1 MTTPD
6 ETSAPDVMARPDET
20 TAPDAMTA
28 PDETAAPDAPAPRA
42 GILRTTLRR
51 NVGAMAGG
59 TLLMGLYQ
67 AGETAFPIALGLI
80 VEHTMRERDLGRLG
94 LSIAA
99 LALIIT
105 TVSLSWR
112 FGMRVLQKANTT
124 EAHRWR
130 VRVAAGALQPVA
142 SDTGLKSGEVLTI
155 ATEDADQTADI
166 IEVVPLLISSLV
178 AVLITAVALGLADV
192 RLGLLVIAG
201 TIAILSILSVMSKRI
216 GASTR
221 EQQARV
227 ARAGAKVA
235 DLISGLRP
243 LHGFGGNY
251 AAFRSYR
258 RVSTEAKSQAIT
270 VARVNGAYA
279 GVALALNAALA
290 AAVTLTAGR
299 LAFEGR
305 ISIGELVMAVGLA
318 QFIMEPL
325 RLFSEMP
332 KYVMIARASAERMA
346 LVLAARP
353 VMTPGTGR
361 PSAGGD
367 LEVDG
372 VRYGSLRELK
382 FHVAA
387 GEFVAIAAY
396 QAQAAAD
403 LAAILAVR
411 VPPGAYEG
419 MVRVAGQ
426 ELADLPVE
434 GIRENLLVN
443 PYDGEI
449 FAGTLR
455 TNIDPSG
462 TARLLPEAVAASM
475 LTDVVALHPEGLDHG
490 VRDRGANLSGGQR
503 QRLSLARALAADAG
517 ILVLHDPTTAV
528 DAVTEQLIA
537 RNLARLRA
545 NRTTVVITS
554 SPAFLDAADR
564 VLVLDG
570 GVITA
575 DDTHRGLL
583 GTDAGYRQAVA
594 R

>member
-1 MTTPD
+1 MTTA
-6 ETSAPDVMARPDET
+6 EKKRPRPGSD
-20 TAPDAMTA
+20 
-28 PDETAAPDAPAPRA
+28 
-42 GILRTTLRR
+42 ILRTALRR
-51 NVGAMAGG
+51 NTGAMAGG
-59 TLLMGLYQ
+59 TVLMGLYQ

-80 VEHTMRERDLGRLG
+80 VEHTMRDRSLGSLG
-94 LSIAA
+94 VSIAA
-99 LALIIT
+99 LAVIIT

-130 VRVAAGALQPVA
+130 VRVAECGLQPVA
-142 SDTGLKSGEVLTI
+142 RDLDLKSGEVLTI

-178 AVLITAVALGLADV
+178 AVLVASVALGLADP
-192 RLGLLVIAG
+192 RLGVLVIAG
-201 TIAILSILSVMSKRI
+201 TVAILTVLSVMSRRI
-216 GASTR
+216 GSGTR

-235 DLISGLRP
+235 DLITGLRP
-243 LHGFGGNY
+243 LHGFGGNH

-258 RVSTEAKSQAIT
+258 KVSAEARHQSVT
-270 VARVNGAYA
+270 VARANGAYA
-279 GVALALNAALA
+279 GAALALNAVLA
-290 AAVTLTAGR
+290 AAVTLTAGW

-305 ISIGELVMAVGLA
+305 ITIGELVMAVGLA

-325 RLFSEMP
+325 KLFSEMP

-346 LVLAARP
+346 LVLNAPP
-353 VMTPGTGR
+353 VTVPGSGR
-361 PSAGGD
+361 PAAGGG
-367 LEVDG
+367 LEVDCVRHG
-372 VRYGSLRELK
+372 VLRELK

-396 QAQAAAD
+396 QPRAAAD
-403 LAAILAVR
+403 LAAVLALR

-419 MVRVAGQ
+419 VVRVGGRD
-426 ELADLPVE
+426 LADLSVE
-434 GIRENLLVN
+434 AVREHLLVN

-462 TARLLPEAVAASM
+462 TGRSVTAAVEASM
-475 LTDVVALHPEGLDHG
+475 LTDVVALHPDGLDHP

-503 QRLSLARALAADAG
+503 QRLSLARALAADTEM
-517 ILVLHDPTTAV
+517 LVLRDPTTAV

-537 RNLARLRA
+537 RKVAALRRG
-545 NRTTVVITS
+545 RTTLVITS
-554 SPAFLDAADR
+554 SPALLDVADR
-564 VLVLDG
+564 VLVLDD
-570 GVITA
+570 GVVTA
-575 DDTHRGLL
+575 EDTHRNLL
-583 GTDAGYRQAVA
+583 ATDEGYCRAVA

>member
-6 ETSAPDVMARPDET
+6 SQRPH
-20 TAPDAMTA
+20 P
-28 PDETAAPDAPAPRA
+28 
-42 GILRTTLRR
+42 GSHILRTALRR
-51 NVGAMAGG
+51 NVGAMVWG
-59 TLLMGLYQ
+59 TVLMGLYQ

-80 VEHTMRERDLGRLG
+80 VEHTMKGDRNLGSLG
-94 LSIAA
+94 LSIAS
-99 LALIIT
+99 LAVIIT

-130 VRVAAGALQPVA
+130 VRVASCGLQPVA
-142 SDTGLKSGEVLTI
+142 RDVDLKSGEVLTI

-178 AVLITAVALGLADV
+178 AVVIAAVALGLADV
-192 RLGLLVIAG
+192 RLGLLVIVG
-201 TIAILSILSVMSKRI
+201 TVAILSILSVMSKRI

-235 DLISGLRP
+235 DLIIGLRP
-243 LHGFGGNY
+243 LHGFGGNH

-258 RVSTEAKSQAIT
+258 NVSTEAKHQAIT
-270 VARVNGAYA
+270 VARVNGVYA
-279 GVALALNAALA
+279 GTALALNAVLA

-305 ISIGELVMAVGLA
+305 ITIGELVMAVGLA

-325 RLFSEMP
+325 KLFSEMP
-332 KYVMIARASAERMA
+332 KYVMMARASAERMA
-346 LVLAARP
+346 LVLSAP
-353 VMTPGTGR
+353 SVTTPGSRR
-361 PSAGGD
+361 PAAGKG
-367 LEVDG
+367 LEIDG
-372 VRYGSLRELK
+372 VRHGSLRRLK
-382 FHVAA
+382 FQVAP
-387 GEFVAIAAY
+387 GEFVAIAVY
-396 QAQAAAD
+396 QPPAAAD
-403 LAAILAVR
+403 LASVLAVS
-411 VPPGAYEG
+411 VPPHAYEG
-419 MVRVAGQ
+419 VVRVGGQ
-426 ELADLPVE
+426 ELADLSVE
-434 GIRENLLVN
+434 AVREHMLVN

-462 TARLLPEAVAASM
+462 TSRMIPEAVEASM
-475 LTDVVALHPEGLDHG
+475 LTDVVALHREGLDYA

-503 QRLSLARALAADAG
+503 QRLSLARALAADTDV
-517 ILVLHDPTTAV
+517 LVLHNPTTAV

-537 RNLARLRA
+537 RNVAKLRRG
-545 NRTTVVITS
+545 RTTVVITS
-554 SPAFLDAADR
+554 SPALLDAADR
-564 VLVLDG
+564 VLVLDD

-575 DDTHRGLL
+575 EDTHRNLL
-583 GTDAGYRQAVA
+583 ATDAAYCLAVA

>member
-6 ETSAPDVMARPDET
+6 KQRS
-20 TAPDAMTA
+20 
-28 PDETAAPDAPAPRA
+28 RA
-42 GILRTTLRR
+42 GADVLLTALRR
-51 NVGAMAGG
+51 NAGAMTWG
-59 TLLMGLYQ
+59 TVLMGMYQ

-80 VEHTMRERDLGRLG
+80 VEHTLRDRSLGSLA

-99 LALIIT
+99 LAVIIT

-112 FGMRVLQKANTT
+112 FGMRILQKANTT

-130 VRVAAGALQPVA
+130 VQVAACGLQPVA
-142 SDTGLKSGEVLTI
+142 RDVDLKSGEVLTI

-178 AVLITAVALGLADV
+178 AVLIAAVALGMASV
-192 RLGLLVIAG
+192 HLGLLVIVG
-201 TIAILSILSVMSKRI
+201 TIAILSILSVMSRRI
-216 GASTR
+216 GTSTR

-235 DLISGLRP
+235 DLIVGLRP
-243 LHGFGGNY
+243 LHGFGGNH
-251 AAFRSYR
+251 AAFLSYR
-258 RVSTEAKSQAIT
+258 KVSTEAKSQAIT

-279 GVALALNAALA
+279 GAALALNALLA
-290 AAVTLTAGR
+290 AAVTLTAGW
-299 LAFEGR
+299 LAFDGR
-305 ISIGELVMAVGLA
+305 ITIGELVMAVGLA

-346 LVLAARP
+346 LVLAAP
-353 VMTPGTGR
+353 AVMTPGTER
-361 PSAGGD
+361 LSAGGD
-367 LEVDG
+367 LEIDS

-382 FHVAA
+382 FHVSA

-396 QAQAAAD
+396 QPRAAAD
-403 LAAILAVR
+403 LTSILAMN
-411 VPPGAYEG
+411 VPPDAYEG
-419 MVRVAGQ
+419 VVRVGGRETG
-426 ELADLPVE
+426 ELSIEAV
-434 GIRENLLVN
+434 REHLLVN

-455 TNIDPSG
+455 TNIDPAGAGRMIS
-462 TARLLPEAVAASM
+462 EAVEASM
-475 LTDVVALHPEGLDHG
+475 LTDVVALHREGLDHG

-503 QRLSLARALAADAG
+503 QRLSLARALAADAD
-517 ILVLHDPTTAV
+517 ILVLRDPTTAV

-537 RNLARLRA
+537 RNIAKLRR
-545 NRTTVVITS
+545 NRTTIVITS
-554 SPAFLDAADR
+554 SPALLDVADR

-575 DDTHRGLL
+575 DDTHRNLL
-583 GTDAGYRQAVA
+583 TADENYRLAVA

>member
-6 ETSAPDVMARPDET
+6 QQMYRTGS
-20 TAPDAMTA
+20 
-28 PDETAAPDAPAPRA
+28 
-42 GILRTTLRR
+42 GILRTALRR
-51 NVGAMAGG
+51 NAGAMAWG
-59 TLLMGLYQ
+59 TVLMGMYQ
-67 AGETAFPIALGLI
+67 AAETAFPIALGLI
-80 VEHTMRERDLGRLG
+80 VEHTMRERSLASLG
-94 LSIAA
+94 LSVAA
-99 LALIIT
+99 LAVIIT

-112 FGMRVLQKANTT
+112 FGMRILQKANTT

-130 VRVAAGALQPVA
+130 VRVAACGLQPVA
-142 SDTGLKSGEVLTI
+142 RDVDLKSGEVLTI

-166 IEVVPLLISSLV
+166 IEVVPLLISALV
-178 AVLITAVALGLADV
+178 AVLITAVALGMASV
-192 RLGLLVIAG
+192 WLGLLVIVG
-201 TIAILSILSVMSKRI
+201 TVAILSILSVISRRI
-216 GASTR
+216 GSGTR

-235 DLISGLRP
+235 DLITGLRP
-243 LHGFGGNY
+243 LHGFGGNH
-251 AAFRSYR
+251 AAFLSYR
-258 RVSTEAKSQAIT
+258 KVSTEARSQAVT
-270 VARVNGAYA
+270 VAKVNGAYA
-279 GVALALNAALA
+279 GAALALNAVLA
-290 AAVTLTAGR
+290 TAVTLAAGW
-299 LAFEGR
+299 LAFNGR
-305 ISIGELVMAVGLA
+305 ITIGQLVMAVGLA

-325 RLFSEMP
+325 KLFSEMP

-346 LVLAARP
+346 LVLAAPP
-353 VMTPGTGR
+353 VMTPGRER

-367 LEVDG
+367 LEVDS

-382 FHVAA
+382 FHVPA

-396 QAQAAAD
+396 QPGAAAD
-403 LAAILAVR
+403 LASILAVN

-419 MVRVAGQ
+419 VVRVSGQ
-426 ELADLPVE
+426 ET
-434 GIRENLLVN
+434 RELSIEAVRERLLVN

-455 TNIDPSG
+455 TNIDPAG
-462 TARLLPEAVAASM
+462 AGRMIPEAVEASM
-475 LTDVVALHPEGLDHG
+475 LTDVVALHHEGLDYG

-503 QRLSLARALAADAG
+503 QRLSLARALAADAD

-537 RNLARLRA
+537 RNVAELRRG
-545 NRTTVVITS
+545 RTTIVLTS

-575 DDTHRGLL
+575 EDTHRNLL
-583 GTDAGYRQAVA
+583 TSDETYRLAVA

>member
-1 MTTPD
+1 MTTA
-6 ETSAPDVMARPDET
+6 EKKRPRPGSD
-20 TAPDAMTA
+20 
-28 PDETAAPDAPAPRA
+28 
-42 GILRTTLRR
+42 ILRTALRR
-51 NVGAMAGG
+51 NTGAMAGG
-59 TLLMGLYQ
+59 TVLMGLYQ

-80 VEHTMRERDLGRLG
+80 VEHTMRDRSLGSLG
-94 LSIAA
+94 VSIAA
-99 LALIIT
+99 LAVIIT

-130 VRVAAGALQPVA
+130 VRVAECGLQPVA
-142 SDTGLKSGEVLTI
+142 RDVDLKSGEVLTI

-178 AVLITAVALGLADV
+178 AVLVASVALGLADPQ
-192 RLGLLVIAG
+192 LGVLVIAG
-201 TIAILSILSVMSKRI
+201 TVAILTVLSVMSRRI
-216 GASTR
+216 GSGTR

-235 DLISGLRP
+235 DLIIGLRP
-243 LHGFGGNY
+243 LHGFGGNH

-258 RVSTEAKSQAIT
+258 KVSAEARHQSVT
-270 VARVNGAYA
+270 VARANGAYA
-279 GVALALNAALA
+279 GAALALNAVLA
-290 AAVTLTAGR
+290 AAVTLTAGW

-305 ISIGELVMAVGLA
+305 ITIGELVMAVGLA

-325 RLFSEMP
+325 KLFSEMP

-346 LVLAARP
+346 LVLNAPP
-353 VMTPGTGR
+353 VTVPGSGR
-361 PSAGGD
+361 PAAGGG
-367 LEVDG
+367 LEVDCVRHG
-372 VRYGSLRELK
+372 VLRELK

-396 QAQAAAD
+396 QPRAAAD
-403 LAAILAVR
+403 LAAVLALR

-419 MVRVAGQ
+419 VVRVGGRD
-426 ELADLPVE
+426 LADLSVE
-434 GIRENLLVN
+434 AVREHLLVN

-462 TARLLPEAVAASM
+462 TGRSVTEAVEASM
-475 LTDVVALHPEGLDHG
+475 LTDVVALHPDGLDHP

-503 QRLSLARALAADAG
+503 QRLSLARALAADTEV
-517 ILVLHDPTTAV
+517 LVLRDPTTAV

-537 RNLARLRA
+537 RNVAALRRG
-545 NRTTVVITS
+545 RTTLVITS
-554 SPAFLDAADR
+554 SPALLDVADR
-564 VLVLDG
+564 VLVLDD
-570 GVITA
+570 GVVTA
-575 DDTHRGLL
+575 EDTHRNLL
-583 GTDAGYRQAVA
+583 ATDEGYCRAVA